1 MLAGGFGGYVA
12 WRQWRTAQDRLR
24 LDLFEKRLAIYTAT
38 MKFLA
43 SILTSGRVDRDEE
56 HLWSI
61 AVREAKWLLNR
72 DLEVYFYSELRARA
86 LRHEALT
93 EALKPVPPG
102 EERSKMVH
110 DQSKL
115 FEWFQSQYDVI
126 DAKFAPFLQLRH

>member
-1 MLAGGFGGYVA
+1 MACAPTHWTAYLAAISTPLIAMLAGGFGGYVA

-72 DLEVYFYSELRARA
+72 DLEVYFYSELTRARSSA
-86 LRHEALT
+86 
-93 EALKPVPPG
+93 
-102 EERSKMVH
+102 
-110 DQSKL
+110 
-115 FEWFQSQYDVI
+115 
-126 DAKFAPFLQLRH
+126 

>member
-1 MLAGGFGGYVA
+1 MLPWHGKCLEKV
-12 WRQWRTAQDRLR
+12 TDRLR